1 MRLSNLF
8 MPTRK
13 EDPADAEVV
22 SHKLLVRGAY
32 IRMVTRGIYDFL
44 PLGWKSVRKIEAII
58 REEMDRAGAQEVR
71 LPAVQPAELW
81 EESGRWQ
88 EYGPELLRFK
98 DRKGSEYCLGPTHE
112 EVMTNLIRNDVG
124 SYKDLPLN
132 LYQIQTKFRD
142 ETRPRFG
149 LMRGREFIMK
159 DAYSFDIDEES
170 AKVSYQ
176 QMYDAYQRIFDRLGF
191 EYAAVEADSGNIGG
205 SLSHEFQVLAETG
218 EDEIVRCVECDY
230 AANVEKAETRPT
242 EVSEATGEQLEM
254 ATVDTPGAKTIEEIS
269 AFLDVPASNCVKTL
283 LFHVADQTVAV
294 LVRGD
299 HVVNEIK
306 LTAFLREQLKV
317 DAAAKENK
325 EDAKPFE
332 LNMASDA
339 QVKAA
344 TGAPVGFAGPVGL
357 EIPVFADLEV
367 QALSNFVVGANA
379 ADKHHTNVN
388 HGRDFEVTA
397 FADLRLAQAG
407 DLCARCGGTFESH
420 RGIEVGHVFYLGTKY
435 SDAMGAGVQ
444 DQNGKMQSLKMG
456 CYGIG
461 VTRILAA
468 VVEQNH
474 DKNGIIW
481 PMAIAPYQVIVLPL
495 QMKNEEVIE
504 AGEKIYAELQAA
516 GIDVLLDDRK
526 AGAGSKFKDADLV
539 GIPVRIAIGSRGLKE
554 GMVEVKVRSAAENE
568 DIPLADAVEY
578 IKTLVAQQS

>member
-32 IRMVTRGIYDFL
+32 IRMLTRGIYDFL
-44 PLGWKSVRKIEAII
+44 PLGWRSVRKIEAII

-81 EESGRWQ
+81 VESGRWK

-112 EVMTNLIRNDVG
+112 EVMTDLIRNDVG

-159 DAYSFDIDEES
+159 DAYSFDIDEEG
-170 AKVSYQ
+170 AKRSYQ
-176 QMYDAYQRIFDRLGF
+176 QMFEAYQRIFDRLGF

-218 EDEIVRCVECDY
+218 EDEIVRCSGCDY
-230 AANVEKAETRPT
+230 AANVEKAQTRPAAQSDVAAAPLADLQVV
-242 EVSEATGEQLEM
+242 E
-254 ATVDTPGAKTIEEIS
+254 TPGAKTIEEVS
-269 AFLDVPASNCVKTL
+269 EFLKVPASQCVKTL
-283 LFHVADQTVAV
+283 LFHVANQTVAV

-306 LTAFLREQLKV
+306 LTAFLRERIAA
-317 DAAAKENK
+317 DAPAKDDQ
-325 EDAKPFE
+325 DAKPFE
-332 LNMASDA
+332 LEMATEE
-339 QVKAA
+339 QIKAA
-344 TGAPVGFAGPVGL
+344 TGAPTGFAGPVGL
-357 EIPVFADLEV
+357 KIPVFADLGVEG
-367 QALSNFVVGANA
+367 LTNFVVGANA
-379 ADKHHTNVN
+379 YNQHQINVN
-388 HGRDFEVTA
+388 HGRDFKVDA

-435 SDAMGAGVQ
+435 SDAMNAGVQ
-444 DQNGKMQSLKMG
+444 DQNGKLQSLKMG

-481 PMAIAPYQVIVLPL
+481 PMAIAPYQAIVLPL
-495 QMKNEEVIE
+495 QMKNEAVAA
-504 AGEKIYAELQAA
+504 AGEKLYAELQAA
-516 GIDVLLDDRK
+516 GIDVLLDDRN
-526 AGAGSKFKDADLV
+526 AGAGAKFKDADLI
-539 GIPVRIAIGSRGLKE
+539 GIPVRIAIGSRGLDE
-554 GMVEVKVRSAAENE
+554 GMVEVKLRSQAENE
-568 DIPLADAVEY
+568 DVALGDAVAH
-578 IKTLVAQQS
+578 IKALVDGQK

>member
-170 AKVSYQ
+170 AKLSYQ

-325 EDAKPFE
+325 EEAKPFE
-332 LNMASDA
+332 LNMAFDA
-339 QVKAA
+339 QVKTA

-554 GMVEVKVRSAAENE
+554 GMVEVKVRSAADNE
-568 DIPLADAVEY
+568 DIALADAVEY

>member
-32 IRMVTRGIYDFL
+32 IRMLTRGIYDFL
-44 PLGWKSVRKIEAII
+44 PLGWRSVRKIEAII

-81 EESGRWQ
+81 VESGRWK

-112 EVMTNLIRNDVG
+112 EVMTDLIRNDVG

-159 DAYSFDIDEES
+159 DAYSFDIDEEG
-170 AKVSYQ
+170 AKRSYQ
-176 QMYDAYQRIFDRLGF
+176 QMFEAYQRIFDRLGF

-218 EDEIVRCVECDY
+218 EDEIVRCSGCDY
-230 AANVEKAETRPT
+230 AANVEKAQTRPAAQSD
-242 EVSEATGEQLEM
+242 VSAAPLADLQVVE
-254 ATVDTPGAKTIEEIS
+254 TPGAKTIEEVS
-269 AFLDVPASNCVKTL
+269 EFLKVPASQCVKTL
-283 LFHVADQTVAV
+283 LFHVANQTVAV

-306 LTAFLREQLKV
+306 LTAFLRERIAA
-317 DAAAKENK
+317 DAPAKDDQ
-325 EDAKPFE
+325 DAKPFE
-332 LNMASDA
+332 LEMATEE
-339 QVKAA
+339 QIKAA
-344 TGAPVGFAGPVGL
+344 TGAPTGFAGPVGL
-357 EIPVFADLEV
+357 KIPVFADLGVEG
-367 QALSNFVVGANA
+367 LTNFVVGANA
-379 ADKHHTNVN
+379 YNQHQINVN
-388 HGRDFEVTA
+388 HGRDFKVDA

-435 SDAMGAGVQ
+435 SDAMNAGVQ
-444 DQNGKMQSLKMG
+444 DQNGKLQSLKMG

-481 PMAIAPYQVIVLPL
+481 PMAIAPYQAIVLPL
-495 QMKNEEVIE
+495 QMKNEAVAA
-504 AGEKIYAELQAA
+504 AGEKLYAELQAA
-516 GIDVLLDDRK
+516 GIDVLLDDRN
-526 AGAGSKFKDADLV
+526 AGAGAKFKDADLI
-539 GIPVRIAIGSRGLKE
+539 GIPVRIAIGSRGLDE
-554 GMVEVKVRSAAENE
+554 GMVEVKLRSQAENE
-568 DIPLADAVEY
+568 DVALGDAVAH
-578 IKTLVAQQS
+578 IKALVDGQK